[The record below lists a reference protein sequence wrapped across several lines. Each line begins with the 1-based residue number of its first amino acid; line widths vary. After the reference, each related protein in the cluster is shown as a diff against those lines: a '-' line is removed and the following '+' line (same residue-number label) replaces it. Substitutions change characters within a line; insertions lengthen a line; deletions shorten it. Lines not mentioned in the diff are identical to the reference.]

1 MKNNHPLESKQK
13 LNVNF
18 RKLIVNI
25 KRISE
30 AKNLINNQ
38 NKGEETKF
46 I

>member
-1 MKNNHPLESKQK
+1 MD
-13 LNVNF
+13 F
-18 RKLIVNI
+18 RKLVVNI
-25 KRISE
+25 KKISE